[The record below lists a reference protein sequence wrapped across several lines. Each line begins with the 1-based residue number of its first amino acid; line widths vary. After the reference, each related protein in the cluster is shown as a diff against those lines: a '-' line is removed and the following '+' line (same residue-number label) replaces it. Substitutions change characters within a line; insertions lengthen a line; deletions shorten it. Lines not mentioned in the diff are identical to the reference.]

1 MAIKAKKLGIIIPV
15 NNLEELS
22 LVKGINIIST
32 KSLQQ
37 FLN

>member
-1 MAIKAKKLGIIIPV
+1 MIIPA
-15 NNLEELS
+15 NNLEEAS
-22 LVKGINIIST
+22 LVKGINIIVT